1 MKANKIHEM
10 NDQELVNKLND
21 LKKELFNLR
30 MSHATGQ
37 LANPLSLRNC
47 KRDIAHV
54 KTVIRER
61 ELGISAHKE

>member
-1 MKANKIHEM
+1 MNAKKIHEM
-10 NDQELVNKLND
+10 NDQELVTKLND

-47 KRDIAHV
+47 KRDIAKV

-61 ELGISAHKE
+61 ELGISAKKQ

>member
-1 MKANKIHEM
+1 
-10 NDQELVNKLND
+10 
-21 LKKELFNLR
+21 

-47 KRDIAHV
+47 KRDIALV

>member
-1 MKANKIHEM
+1 MKAKTIHEM

-37 LANPLSLRNC
+37 LTNPLSLRNC
-47 KRDIAHV
+47 KRDIAKV

-61 ELGISAHKE
+61 ELGISQSKE

>member
-1 MKANKIHEM
+1 MNAKKIHEM

-47 KRDIAHV
+47 KRDIAKV

-61 ELGISAHKE
+61 ELGISGHKE

>member
-1 MKANKIHEM
+1 MKAKKIHEM
-10 NDQELVNKLND
+10 NDQELVTKLND

-37 LANPLSLRNC
+37 LTNPLSLRNC
-47 KRDIAHV
+47 KRDIALV

>member
-10 NDQELVNKLND
+10 NDQELVTKLND

-37 LANPLSLRNC
+37 LTNPLSLRNC
-47 KRDIAHV
+47 KRDIAQV

>member
-10 NDQELVNKLND
+10 NDQELVYKLND

-47 KRDIAHV
+47 KRDIALV

>member
-54 KTVIRER
+54 QTDIRET